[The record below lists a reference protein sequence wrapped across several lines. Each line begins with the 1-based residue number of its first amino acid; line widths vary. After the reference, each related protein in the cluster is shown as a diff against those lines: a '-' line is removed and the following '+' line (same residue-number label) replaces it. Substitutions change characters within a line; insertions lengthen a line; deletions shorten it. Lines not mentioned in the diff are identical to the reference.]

1 MRKRVPEHEI
11 CGLHSL
17 SFAAMFPRGRDP
29 EFPPARPKR
38 AFSNLGGETRVAG
51 DERVSE
57 LLAHALDTDNISSDQ
72 HIHGFHSY
80 PARMHWATAARVLD
94 GLCERGAHVLDP
106 FVGSGTVAIEAR
118 CRGLA
123 SAGIDLNPLAFE
135 LARVKSEPL
144 DASLRRELIETA
156 QDIAELSEARVRER
170 IPVRA
175 NLPPGEARWYQPHV
189 LKEMAGLFEELQ
201 LVEPA
206 GLRSRLLLVFSALVV
221 KFSRQKSDTD
231 EREVER
237 TLRKGLVTE
246 FFLRKTWELC
256 ERLEAYEQLATGPR
270 PRIVEGDARHAHEL
284 FDDTFDFVLSSPPY
298 GGTYDYVAHHARRFA
313 WFGIQPEAFERA
325 EIGARRRSQNFD
337 YEQELLDTLQAI
349 AQVTRKDAW
358 VVLLM
363 GDGRQGSEQIEADAL
378 IEQLADE
385 AGLIPVALAS
395 QPRTDYSG
403 GPPRFEH
410 LMALRRA

>member
-1 MRKRVPEHEI
+1 MSLRSRGPFVPP
-11 CGLHSL
+11 S
-17 SFAAMFPRGRDP
+17 
-29 EFPPARPKR
+29 RPKR
-38 AFSNLGGETRVAG
+38 ALSNLGGETRVAG
-51 DERVSE
+51 DEHVSA
-57 LLAHALDTDNISSDQ
+57 LLAHALDVEGISSDQ
-72 HIHGFHSY
+72 HVHGFHSY

-94 GLCERGAHVLDP
+94 ALCERGAHVLDP

-118 CRGLA
+118 TRGLA

-135 LARVKSEPL
+135 LARVKSDPL
-144 DASLRRELIETA
+144 DAVRRRELIEAA

-175 NLPPGEARWYQPHV
+175 NLPPGEARWYQPHI

-201 LVEPA
+201 HVEPA
-206 GLRSRLLLVFSALVV
+206 GLRTRLQLVFSALVV

-246 FFLRKTWELC
+246 FFLRKSWELC
-256 ERLEAYEQLATGPR
+256 ERLEAFEPLAVGPS

-284 FDDTFDFVLSSPPY
+284 FEESFDFVLSSPPY

-313 WFGIQPEAFERA
+313 WFGIDPQAFEHS
-325 EIGARRRSQNFD
+325 EIGARRRSHDFG

-363 GDGRQGSEQIEADAL
+363 GDGRQGSELLAADRL

-385 AGLIPVALAS
+385 ADLIPVAIAS
-395 QPRTDYSG
+395 QPRIDYSG
-403 GPPRFEH
+403 GAPRFEH
-410 LMALRRA
+410 LMALRRS